1 MKSAFLA
8 RLRVSKM
15 KLHHNHE
22 LKISLLFVET
32 IFSISEYNEKVTTQH
47 IYYLGHSYNNTSF
60 PSPLTNRR
68 DNIKYVLVLRLM
80 TLRICIRK
88 YLAFSLI
95 VNMSTF

>member
-8 RLRVSKM
+8 RLRVPKM

-32 IFSISEYNEKVTTQH
+32 IFSINEYNEKVTTQR
-47 IYYLGHSYNNTSF
+47 IYYLGHSFNNTTF

-68 DNIKYVLVLRLM
+68 DSIKHVLVLRLM
-80 TLRICIRK
+80 TLKICIRK
-88 YLAFSLI
+88 YLAFS
-95 VNMSTF
+95 N